1 MFHNKTKSKE
11 KIRIKGERGKSMIP
25 NNTKLMEDFKEVVEN
40 RHEYAKRW
48 TTRTG
53 GKVCGLL
60 SNMVPEEYLYAA
72 NVLPVRI
79 LPDATRTPT
88 LVSDHIQANRCA
100 CCHGSLEE
108 GLRGSYDYLDG
119 LVYMQTCI
127 AQSLVFSSWVM
138 HVPTAWHYKMF
149 GPWREIP
156 SAESLYQSY
165 IEDYKAAIEKWCGV
179 SISEEAL
186 REAVSVF
193 KENRV
198 LLSNLYELRKKHPPL
213 IKGSEAQQIVLAG
226 MLMDK
231 KEHNELLRQVLKQAE
246 NAQEQG
252 DKKDEPVRVM
262 IVGSG
267 ISPMDLIKLVESMGA
282 EVVVEDHCL
291 GLRYFWDK
299 EQGTHTDHEKPE
311 EAIMAYYRTRRAKC
325 VFQEWMGDETKL
337 RLKNLVTDYSV
348 DAVVWLVQ
356 AFCGTWQWIIP
367 EGLSTLESMGVPVLK
382 LERGRV
388 LIKGRVQPQL
398 EAFLS
403 QVKK

>member
-1 MFHNKTKSKE
+1 MVS
-11 KIRIKGERGKSMIP
+11 
-25 NNTKLMEDFKEVVEN
+25 NNTKLTDDFRQIVEN
-40 RHEYAKRW
+40 RHEYAKKW
-48 TTRTG
+48 KASTQ
-53 GKVCGLL
+53 GKVCGFL

-72 NVLPVRI
+72 NILPVRI
-79 LPDATRTPT
+79 LPEPTTTPT
-88 LVSDHIQANRCA
+88 SSANHIQANRCA

-108 GLRGSYDYLDG
+108 GLRGNYDYLDG
-119 LVYMQTCI
+119 LVYVQTCI
-127 AQSLVFSSWVM
+127 AQSLIFSSWAM

-165 IEDYKAAIEKWCGV
+165 IKDYKAAIENWCGI

-198 LLSNLYELRKKHPPL
+198 LLSKLYELRKKHPPS
-213 IKGSEAQQIVLAG
+213 IKGSEAQQIVLAS

-246 NAQEQG
+246 NAKEQG
-252 DKKDEPVRVM
+252 NKKDEPVRVM

-267 ISPMDLIKLVESMGA
+267 MSPTDLIELLESMEA

-299 EQGTHTDHEKPE
+299 EQGVHTDHEKPE
-311 EAIMAYYRTRRAKC
+311 DAIMTYYRKRRAKC

-367 EGLSTLESMGVPVLK
+367 EGLSMFESIGVPVLK
-382 LERGRV
+382 LERGRT

-403 QVKK
+403 QVKKNRARRGDAL